1 MLKRNVSLKDF
12 SNYKIGGNAA
22 YFLEVSSKNDLIKGI
37 KQFRGENPNGK
48 IFILGGATNILIRDE
63 GIDGL
68 AIHNNILG
76 IERNGD
82 NLTAGSMESMVNVNR
97 KAIEESLSGLEWSG
111 GLPGSIGGAVR
122 GNAGA
127 FGGEMKDSVSKVES
141 VDLTTLEEKIRDNV
155 HCEFGYRT
163 SIFKTQGTPEF
174 IISVTVSLTLGD
186 KKQIKQATLEKIEYR
201 KAKHPLEYPSAG
213 SVFKNVSLSQIPQQ
227 LKEQWKEHIKN
238 DPFPVIPA
246 AVIIALAGLSGI
258 RSGDALLSEKHTNFI
273 VNLGNAKATDVK
285 AVIEI
290 IKKTVREK
298 FGIQLEEEIIYL

>member
-1 MLKRNVSLKDF
+1 
-12 SNYKIGGNAA
+12 
-22 YFLEVSSKNDLIKGI
+22 
-37 KQFRGENPNGK
+37 
-48 IFILGGATNILIRDE
+48 
-63 GIDGL
+63 
-68 AIHNNILG
+68 
-76 IERNGD
+76 
-82 NLTAGSMESMVNVNR
+82 MESMVNVNR